1 MKAFFRE
8 IVITAILALVVFFGI
23 QATVQTFVVIG
34 PSMWPSFE
42 DGQRILVSKVVY
54 YFHEPERGDVVVF
67 QSPTELREDYIK
79 RIIALPGDTVRVNAG
94 VVYVNGTK
102 LKEPYIKNPADYT
115 LKELKIPENNYFVL
129 GDNRRVSNDSHNG
142 WLVPRQKIIGKA
154 WLSIWPPNR
163 WGLIPNYPLSE
174 QLASSINDLPAEEL
188 VLYNK

>member
-34 PSMWPSFE
+34 PSMLPSFE
-42 DGQRILVSKVVY
+42 DGQRILVSKVAY
-54 YFHEPERGDVVVF
+54 YLHEPERGDVVVF
-67 QSPTELREDYIK
+67 QSPTNRREDYIK

-94 VVYVNGTK
+94 AVYVNGTK

-115 LKELKIPENNYFVL
+115 LEQLKIPENNYFVL

-142 WLVPRQKIIGKA
+142 WLVPREKIIGKA
-154 WLSIWPPNR
+154 WLSIWPPNK
-163 WGLIPNYPLSE
+163 WGPIPNYPLSE
-174 QLASSINDLPAEEL
+174 QLLVDDLQAAEI
-188 VLYNK
+188 LYIIR